1 MPKFSFI
8 VPYRNRDTQIAKRC
22 LLSLQNQSVR
32 QLENADYEVI
42 FIDYGSDRAISDEL
56 EVFCATLNKINYIF
70 NDVRGM
76 FWSRSASINNG
87 IYLAKGEYCIIAD
100 VDMIYSSNFLDEVN
114 ATINQNTL
122 LHYQCFY
129 LNEGFEYDKY
139 LKNHSLK
146 FDNPKEIE
154 KFEKS
159 DKESAMGI
167 VVIPTKKLKEIG
179 AFDEYYKLWG
189 IEDKDLNRRL
199 LKYDYTEKLEMKW
212 LNAEK
217 SPVFHQWHPAANNP
231 LAQPKGWEKIV
242 IDHYHNKYDKP
253 ELTIHKK
260 TNGMEVGKIY
270 TKDERPALHIYEKC
284 YTKNNDLKSNFI
296 SNYSFEFPI
305 EKAYSSFVSQF
316 MKLDKNEPLILNQ
329 SFSLID
335 EKATSKA
342 AQGVR
347 KINSLLEKTK
357 ISYRMTELLKHTYG
371 NIDFYQVRDFLFYF
385 IVDFEDF
392 IEDYYYKQ
400 ENGANGKPEKIT
412 FILFKKN

>member
-1 MPKFSFI
+1 MTKFSFI

-22 LLSLQNQSVR
+22 LLSLQNQNYTS
-32 QLENADYEVI
+32 DYEVI
-42 FIDYGSDRAISDEL
+42 FIDYGSDISISDEL
-56 EVFCATLNKINYIF
+56 EDFCATLDKVNYIF
-70 NDVRGM
+70 NEVRGM

-87 IYLAKGEYCIIAD
+87 IYLAKGDHCIIAD
-100 VDMIYSSNFLDEVN
+100 VDMIYSPNFLKDVDKN
-114 ATINQNTL
+114 ATQNTL

-139 LKNHSLK
+139 IENNSLK
-146 FDNPKEIE
+146 IDNLSQ
-154 KFEKS
+154 FEKS
-159 DKESAMGI
+159 SKESAMGI
-167 VVIPTKKLKEIG
+167 VVIPTQKLKEIG
-179 AFDEYYKLWG
+179 AFDEYYRLWG

-199 LKYDYTEKLEMKW
+199 LNYEYAENKDGKLEMKW

-260 TNGMEVGKIY
+260 TNGIEIGKIY
-270 TKDERPALHIYEKC
+270 KKEQRAALEIYNKHQES
-284 YTKNNDLKSNFI
+284 KSNLI
-296 SNYSFEFPI
+296 SNFSFEFPI
-305 EKAYSSFVSQF
+305 EKAYSSFISQF
-316 MKLDKNEPLILNQ
+316 MKLEKNEPLILNQ
-329 SFSLID
+329 SFTLID

-347 KINSLLEKTK
+347 KINNLLEKVK
-357 ISYRMTELLKHTYG
+357 VSYRMTELLKHTYG

-392 IEDYYYKQ
+392 IADYYYKQ
-400 ENGANGKPEKIT
+400 ENGQNGKPEKIT
-412 FILFKKN
+412 LILFKK

>member
-1 MPKFSFI
+1 MTKFSFI
-8 VPYRNRDTQIAKRC
+8 VPYRNRDTKIAKRC
-22 LLSLQNQSVR
+22 LLSLQTQKVIT
-32 QLENADYEVI
+32 DYEVI
-42 FIDYGSDRAISDEL
+42 FIDYGSDKVISNEL
-56 EVFCATLNKINYIF
+56 ESFCNDLDKINYVF
-70 NDVRGM
+70 NEVRGM

-87 IYLAKGEYCIIAD
+87 IYLAQGEYCIIAD
-100 VDMIYSSNFLDEVN
+100 VDMIYSPNFLEEVEKN
-114 ATINQNTL
+114 INQNTL

-139 LKNHSLK
+139 LENHSLK
-146 FDNPKEIE
+146 IE
-154 KFEKS
+154 NLSQFEKS
-159 DKESAMGI
+159 SKESAMGI
-167 VVIPTKKLKEIG
+167 VVIPTNKLKEIG
-179 AFDEYYKLWG
+179 AFDEYYRLWG

-199 LKYDYTEKLEMKW
+199 LNYDYKEKLEMKW

-242 IDHYHNKYDKP
+242 IEHYHNKYDKP
-253 ELTIHKK
+253 ELTIHKR
-260 TNGMEVGKIY
+260 TNGIEIGKIY
-270 TKDERPALHIYEKC
+270 KNEERPALKIYKHHQESKS
-284 YTKNNDLKSNFI
+284 DLVSNF
-296 SNYSFEFPI
+296 SFEFPI

-316 MKLDKNEPLILNQ
+316 MKLEKNKPLILNQ

-347 KINSLLEKTK
+347 KINSLLEKVK
-357 ISYRMTELLKHTYG
+357 VSYRMTELLKHTYG

-400 ENGANGKPEKIT
+400 ENGESGKPEKIT
-412 FILFKKN
+412 LILFKK

>member
-1 MPKFSFI
+1 MTKFSFI

-22 LLSLQNQSVR
+22 LLSLQNQIFN
-32 QLENADYEVI
+32 QNLITDYEVI
-42 FIDYGSDRAISDEL
+42 FIDYGSDKAISDEL
-56 EVFCATLNKINYIF
+56 ESFCADLDKVNYVF
-70 NDVRGM
+70 NNVRGF

-100 VDMIYSSNFLDEVN
+100 VDMIYSPIFLEEVDKN
-114 ATINQNTL
+114 INQNTL

-139 LKNHSLK
+139 LENHSLK
-146 FDNPKEIE
+146 IE
-154 KFEKS
+154 NTNQFEKS
-159 DKESAMGI
+159 SKESAMGI
-167 VVIPTKKLKEIG
+167 VVIPTQKLKEIG

-189 IEDKDLNRRL
+189 VEDKDLNRRL
-199 LKYDYTEKLEMKW
+199 LNYDYSEKLEMKW
-212 LNAEK
+212 LNTEK

-253 ELTIHKK
+253 KLTIHKK
-260 TNGMEVGKIY
+260 TNGIEIGKIY
-270 TKDERPALHIYEKC
+270 TNEERPALGIYEKC
-284 YTKNNDLKSNFI
+284 YSDNSLSSNF
-296 SNYSFEFPI
+296 SFDFPI
-305 EKAYSSFVSQF
+305 EKSYSSFVSQF
-316 MKLDKNEPLILNQ
+316 MKLDKNESLILNQ

-347 KINSLLEKTK
+347 KINNLLEKVK
-357 ISYRMTELLKHTYG
+357 VSYRMTELLKHTYG

-400 ENGANGKPEKIT
+400 ENGSNGKPEKIT
-412 FILFKKN
+412 LILFKK

>member
-1 MPKFSFI
+1 MTKFSFI
-8 VPYRNRDTQIAKRC
+8 VPYRNRDTKIAKRC
-22 LLSLQNQSVR
+22 LLSLQTQKVIT
-32 QLENADYEVI
+32 DYEVI
-42 FIDYGSDRAISDEL
+42 FINYGSDKVISNEL
-56 EVFCATLNKINYIF
+56 ESFCTDLDKINYVF
-70 NDVRGM
+70 NEVRGM

-87 IYLAKGEYCIIAD
+87 IYLAQGEYCIIAD
-100 VDMIYSSNFLDEVN
+100 VDMIYSPNFLEEVN
-114 ATINQNTL
+114 QNINQNTL

-139 LKNHSLK
+139 LENHSLK
-146 FDNPKEIE
+146 IE
-154 KFEKS
+154 NLGQFEKS
-159 DKESAMGI
+159 SKESAMGI
-167 VVIPTKKLKEIG
+167 VIIPTNKLKEIG
-179 AFDEYYKLWG
+179 AFDEYYRLWG

-199 LKYDYTEKLEMKW
+199 LNYDYKEKLEMKW

-260 TNGMEVGKIY
+260 TNGIEIGKIY
-270 TKDERPALHIYEKC
+270 NKKERPALKKYES
-284 YTKNNDLKSNFI
+284 NDIETNFE
-296 SNYSFEFPI
+296 FEFPI

-316 MKLDKNEPLILNQ
+316 MKLEKNKALILNQ

-347 KINSLLEKTK
+347 KINSLLEKVK
-357 ISYRMTELLKHTYG
+357 VSYRMTELLKHTYG

-400 ENGANGKPEKIT
+400 ENGESGKPEKIT
-412 FILFKKN
+412 LILFKK

>member
-8 VPYRNRDTQIAKRC
+8 VPYRNRDTKIAKRC
-22 LLSLQNQSVR
+22 LLSLQNQSFN
-32 QLENADYEVI
+32 QKENIDYEVI
-42 FIDYGSDRAISDEL
+42 FIDYGSDKIISDEL
-56 EVFCATLNKINYIF
+56 ESFCQDLDKIKYVFNE
-70 NDVRGM
+70 VRGM

-100 VDMIYSSNFLDEVN
+100 VDMIYSPNFLEEVN
-114 ATINQNTL
+114 QNINQNTL

-139 LKNHSLK
+139 LENHSLK
-146 FDNPKEIE
+146 IKNLGQ
-154 KFEKS
+154 FEKS
-159 DKESAMGI
+159 SKESAMGI
-167 VVIPTKKLKEIG
+167 VVIPTEKLKEIG
-179 AFDEYYKLWG
+179 AFDEYYRLWG

-199 LKYDYTEKLEMKW
+199 LNYDYKQKLEMKW

-260 TNGMEVGKIY
+260 TNGIEIGKIY
-270 TKDERPALHIYEKC
+270 KKEERPALKKYES
-284 YTKNNDLKSNFI
+284 NDIETNFD
-296 SNYSFEFPI
+296 FEFPI
-305 EKAYSSFVSQF
+305 EKAYSSFINQF
-316 MKLDKNEPLILNQ
+316 MKLDKNECLILNQ

-347 KINSLLEKTK
+347 KINSLLEKIK

-371 NIDFYQVRDFLFYF
+371 NIDFYEVRDFLFYF

-400 ENGANGKPEKIT
+400 ENGTNGKPEKIT
-412 FILFKKN
+412 LILFKK